1 MSKRFLNTLVALL
14 YLSAALLSGL
24 LHTHH
29 AHAGPSGDDDCAA
42 CHWLLTA
49 ATAVSA
55 PIIVAIPVVSEFSVP
70 HPVIV
75 TLATVLFPL
84 TASRAPPLAS
94 A

>member
-1 MSKRFLNTLVALL
+1 MNKRLLNTLVVLL

-29 AHAGPSGDDDCAA
+29 THAGQSGSDDCAA
-42 CHWLLTA
+42 CHWQLTV
-49 ATAVSA
+49 ATGVPA
-55 PIIVAIPVVSEFSVP
+55 PIIVAMPAVYESSIPQ
-70 HPVIV
+70 PVIV

-84 TASRAPPLAS
+84 AASRAPPVAS

>member
-1 MSKRFLNTLVALL
+1 
-14 YLSAALLSGL
+14 

-29 AHAGPSGDDDCAA
+29 AHDGPFGSDDCAA

-49 ATAVSA
+49 ATDISA
-55 PIIVAIPVVSEFSVP
+55 PIIVALSVVCEFP
-70 HPVIV
+70 LPQPVIV
-75 TLATVLFPL
+75 TPATALFPL

>member
-1 MSKRFLNTLVALL
+1 MKKRALNTLVGLL

-29 AHAGPSGDDDCAA
+29 THAGPFGSDDCAA
-42 CHWLLTA
+42 CHWQLTA
-49 ATAVSA
+49 ATDVPA
-55 PIIVAIPVVSEFSVP
+55 PMIVAMSVVCEFSMP
-70 HPVIV
+70 QPVIV

-84 TASRAPPLAS
+84 TASRAPPVAS